1 MKSEKEKYI
10 NSVNLYVDTD
20 FPYLVLDVINDR
32 SYPRNPG
39 FQVMHWHEDLQFI
52 YVLGGSIEVK
62 TLDNTVSV
70 QAGEGIFI
78 NKNVVHFVRRTGGC
92 HYNSFIFPA
101 QFLEF
106 SAGQAYTV
114 HSPAKQFVDVVVE
127 NEQFSLFHFTSG
139 EEWQEKA
146 LSLLCRLSEL
156 SRCYSSGD
164 TGAQRLQYRR
174 ERSVCESDGT
184 DRRGF
189 YVYEVLVLLAALWL
203 TMRKNIL
210 LPPKQQEST
219 VSMRMQKFL
228 RCIEQHYPEDL
239 TLEDIAESASVS
251 KSECLR
257 CFNLTLQTTPYK
269 YLMEYRLSK
278 AAELLKKTD
287 QPVSDISA
295 CVGFHQVS
303 HFGKCFKEKTGY
315 SPREYRGL

>member
-20 FPYLVLDVINDR
+20 FPYLVLDVIDDR

-78 NKNVVHFVRRTGGC
+78 NKNVVHFVRRTGEC

-106 SAGQAYTV
+106 SF
-114 HSPAKQFVDVVVE
+114 HSPAKLFVDVVVE

-146 LSLLCRLSEL
+146 LMLLCRLSEL

-189 YVYEVLVLLAALWL
+189 YVYEVLVLLSALWL

-257 CFNLTLQTTPYK
+257 CFHLTLQTTPYK

-315 SPREYRGL
+315 SPREYRNIEKNI